1 MRPALLLLAALIVTP
16 ALAQDAPAY
25 LDDRSTAEAVVRSY
39 YNAIDRK
46 EYARA
51 FSYFGGA
58 TVPTF
63 GTWAEGYSDTANVDV
78 SFGEMAQE
86 GAAGST
92 YYTLPVMLD
101 VTRTDGSTAKFAGC
115 YTLRLVQPANQE
127 QPPFEGI
134 HIEDARLHEVK
145 GAGFAPAK
153 CD

>member
-1 MRPALLLLAALIVTP
+1 MRQLFLLAALIVTP
-16 ALAQDAPAY
+16 AFAQDQPEY
-25 LDDRSTAEAVVRSY
+25 LDDRSTAEAVIRSY
-39 YNAIDRK
+39 YNAIDRH

-51 FSYFGGA
+51 YSYFGGGA
-58 TVPTF
+58 APEF
-63 GTWAEGYSDTANVDV
+63 EAWAKGYADTASVAV

-92 YYTLPVMLD
+92 YFTLPVTLD
-101 VTRTDGSTAKFAGC
+101 VSRTDGTSAKFAGC

-134 HIEDARLHEVK
+134 HIENAKLHQAK

>member
-1 MRPALLLLAALIVTP
+1 MRHLFLLAALIATP
-16 ALAQDAPAY
+16 AFAQDQPDY

-51 FSYFGGA
+51 YSYFGGA
-58 TVPTF
+58 AAPEF
-63 GTWAEGYSDTANVDV
+63 ESWAAGYQDTASVAV

-86 GAAGST
+86 GAAGSS
-92 YYTLPVMLD
+92 YFTLPVVLD
-101 VTRTDGSTAKFAGC
+101 VSRTDGTSAKFAGC
-115 YTLRLVQPANQE
+115 YTLRLVQPANQVE
-127 QPPFEGI
+127 PPFEGI
-134 HIEDARLHEVK
+134 HIEDAKLHVAK